1 MFLTVNFY
9 MFIIVHQSLSINYQ
23 HENKSR
29 CLCSQLAMIG
39 MKFVLAFLC
48 SKILTICRIVR
59 EKQKSNATKHDQT
72 LFNLAK
78 TDFIKIMANWERITL
93 RTPDTSILLIPLS
106 LGSGLSQKTLNIT
119 LVIQNYVKQYIYKGT

>member
-1 MFLTVNFY
+1 
-9 MFIIVHQSLSINYQ
+9 
-23 HENKSR
+23 
-29 CLCSQLAMIG
+29 MIG

-106 LGSGLSQKTLNIT
+106 LGSGLS
-119 LVIQNYVKQYIYKGT
+119 